1 VAATGTAVTVDVGAM
16 SKADQ
21 RALLARLTL
30 AMNH

>member
-1 VAATGTAVTVDVGAM
+1 LGRNPMVDVDAM

-21 RALLARLTL
+21 RALLAKLTL